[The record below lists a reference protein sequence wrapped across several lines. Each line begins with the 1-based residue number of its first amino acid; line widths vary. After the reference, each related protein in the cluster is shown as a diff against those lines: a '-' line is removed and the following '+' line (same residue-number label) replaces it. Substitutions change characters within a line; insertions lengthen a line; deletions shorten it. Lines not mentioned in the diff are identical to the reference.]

1 MDTNPV
7 TIGRQ
12 NRSEAPVKLA
22 DEYYSIISVDKLPG
36 GKPIRYPH
44 QTPVPWW
51 YRLTSKKVN
60 HINQDELILSQF
72 LYS

>member
-7 TIGRQ
+7 AIGRQ

-36 GKPIRYPH
+36 ANLLVIHIKHRYLGG
-44 QTPVPWW
+44 TA
-51 YRLTSKKVN
+51 
-60 HINQDELILSQF
+60 
-72 LYS
+72 